1 MGQRLGGRVSVSLL
15 IAAAGTILNIVLF
28 DLSAIASLGSAVAL
42 LVFTMIT
49 AGHLRIRTKTGANV
63 WILLLALVTALV
75 SLVTFVFTSLADEP
89 ASIAMLGVIL
99 VLSLVLDLIWGR
111 GVTPVDGAGEAA

>member
-1 MGQRLGGRVSVSLL
+1 MGRRLGGRASVSLL

-49 AGHLRIRTKTGANV
+49 AGHLRIRAKTGANV
-63 WILLLALVTALV
+63 WILLVAVVTALV
-75 SLVTFVFTSLADEP
+75 SLVTFVLTSLADEP

-99 VLSLVLDLIWGR
+99 LLSLVLDLVWGR
-111 GVTPVDGAGEAA
+111 GVTPVDGAPEAA